1 LIVIS
6 NGNLVKGTRNKFL
19 ANSVVGD
26 DAVSVV
32 GSGRL
37 KSTARKGNSEW

>member
-6 NGNLVKGTRNKFL
+6 NGNLVKGIRNKFL
-19 ANSVVGD
+19 ANSVGD